1 MYSDHSFC
9 PLQGGHQISAASLDQ
24 RPLRHLIVGN
34 PHNITSTLGQRIFMV
49 QSVLLS
55 DNICIAKNCH
65 VIQINIVKATGLMR
79 QMGLCNT
86 QNFSQRHIRQK
97 KSKVEV

>member
-1 MYSDHSFC
+1 MYSDHSSC

-79 QMGLCNT
+79 QMGLAILKT
-86 QNFSQRHIRQK
+86 LVRGILDK
-97 KSKVEV
+97 KKQESN